1 MDILSAFER
10 FLYNLRQEFVT
21 SDDLSSITELIPN
34 EASSSNQLADKD
46 FVTDAVNDGVSPI
59 NEVIPDGTT
68 TSNKLINMNQLTDAI
83 DQQLTEYI
91 ASDSSMVVPFEYCT
105 AVGQSDVNLEN
116 GPWYKMGVEAGS
128 GSPAVYVTK
137 NDYAV
142 VLQDESVCYFW
153 AYGYRYQRHKDG
165 GATPFGYAVL
175 PDANQT
181 HAIIQQAQ
189 GGLYDGALYFVDNS
203 HVFSQND
210 IYFIVTN
217 LRVLQNSVVETT
229 SLSDAPINTYDLRFP
244 TTRYVCTT
252 SQTDVSNPVW
262 SFAYFVSDE
271 ALTAKQVQALDSG
284 ITSELVSQ
292 ISDNS
297 DAISNLSE
305 VAFSGSYD
313 DLKDTPTIQSISV
326 SQSDSATGSNPSY
339 KRTTITIDGVGT
351 NIDVPKVTTAINTTS
366 HNPVESRI
374 IHHALSQKVDSADFD
389 SLNNNAILRGGKV
402 KDTGSGVQGIF
413 IESTYNVYGN
423 TTSGTAQPYRIV
435 YGKDD
440 ATTYFAIYN
449 VEDYD
454 TMYFTATGI
463 SRAMLC
469 LTNDVTAQE
478 IDDLIESV
486 TLPHPSSDRTL
497 ATYTTVWSYLD
508 NNAST
513 VDNLK
518 IDNPQNAKTLI
529 VYMGNTCTSY
539 ILTAGDYVD
548 AFDLELDP
556 NSTNA
561 VQNQAIYAKFN
572 EMYNE
577 FPLVRDENSQ
587 YSTSLKTLQGYVPNS
602 EPAVISTAVLGEDSL
617 MSSSLYSTIT
627 GNFCHQDSSQYGAI
641 DGETNSASSSR
652 YFNIYGTTRE
662 STIIASEY
670 VFLHGTSSN
679 STSAHCAIIASNHVG
694 VGAYGTTPPSG
705 NVGDYN
711 VFLGSYG
718 DGGGTVM
725 RGKHGLFAATS
736 SYSSSLIHNS
746 STAAAVIA
754 TTMSGPLTVY
764 ANNVSVLGSNMTGSV
779 QVGSS
784 VSSGSSSEHGLSII
798 SSVASG
804 VYMYGEYNSALSS
817 CLSGAS
823 IYGKYNAI
831 LSSSYVAGTM
841 FQNYD
846 DNTVSEANT
855 ALSFYY
861 SGHSV
866 SGSLNIVGATRN
878 NATVNGYCNV
888 SFGNSSGGLSIYGD
902 SNAALANNGST
913 TIYGDNNLFAA
924 SGSGCYI
931 GNSSSDSVYDT
942 ILSSYGL
949 TITSNYSAAIASQ
962 SGNITVGGCHSI
974 ISSNGSNIN
983 SGSNNSIIAS
993 QGTID
998 GYGYNSIISSSGCT
1012 INSPNGSSNVI
1023 IGASGAY
1030 IGGDNINFAFAS
1042 GSNVTVSASY
1052 SHAEG
1057 LGTLAL
1063 GKSQHVFGEYNIGD
1077 TLDYP
1082 DWVSGTSYA
1091 VGDNVKYDYKFY
1103 TCSTANSDTEFDSSN
1118 WTIVDKYKYV
1128 EIVGNGRENNSR
1140 SNART
1145 LDWEGNE
1152 YLSGNLIIGGEK
1164 IGHSNSGISFSLNS
1178 DNNDIVRIDS
1188 VSSQGASGYEPYI
1201 EIDPGLNYS
1210 GSIVAKV
1217 RHPSAYGAYLS
1228 LDNTYAELFSGTTV
1242 VKSYGKTTIQSQS
1255 LNIEFNA
1262 PSGVNFIGGPTNG
1275 IKKAISTTS
1284 CTPDTYYCPTS
1295 NPTNANPI
1303 VFDDTDF
1310 TGNYNYTF
1318 SGYFT
1323 NGNMTDMP
1331 MSTESGD
1338 NIDWRGDIGLEN
1350 GAEYMFVATKVSD
1363 YDYIGIVTKIS

>member
-10 FLYNLRQEFVT
+10 FLYNLRQEFAT
-21 SDDLSSITELIPN
+21 LDNLSSITELIPD
-34 EASSSNQLADKD
+34 EASSSNQLADKN
-46 FVTDAVNDGVSPI
+46 FVNDAVDDGVSPI

-83 DQQLTEYI
+83 DQQLAEYI
-91 ASDSSMVVPFEYCT
+91 ASDSSMVIPFEYCT

-165 GATPFGYAVL
+165 GATQFGYAVL

-181 HAIIQQAQ
+181 HAMIQQVQ

-229 SLSDAPINTYDLRFP
+229 SLSDAPINTYDLHFP

-252 SQTDVSNPVW
+252 SQTDSSDPVW

-305 VAFSGSYD
+305 VAFSGSYN
-313 DLKDTPTIQSISV
+313 DLDDTPTIQSISV
-326 SQSDSATGSNPSY
+326 SQSDSPNGSNPSY

-351 NIDVPKVTTAINTTS
+351 DVDVPKVTTDINTTS

-374 IHHALSQKVDSADFD
+374 IHQALSQKVNSSDFD
-389 SLNNNAILRGGKV
+389 SLNNNAILRGGRV

-423 TTSGTAQPYRIV
+423 TTSGTAQPYRII

-440 ATTYFAIYN
+440 ATTYFAIYS

-463 SRAMLC
+463 SRARLC
-469 LTNDVTAQE
+469 LTDDATAQE
-478 IDDLIESV
+478 VKDLIESV
-486 TLPHPSSDRTL
+486 TLPHPSSDRNL
-497 ATYTTVWSYLD
+497 ATYNTAWTYLD
-508 NNAST
+508 NNASAL
-513 VDNLK
+513 DNLR

-529 VYMGNTCTSY
+529 VYMGNTCTSH

-548 AFDLELDP
+548 AFDSELDP
-556 NSTNA
+556 DSTNA
-561 VQNQAIYAKFN
+561 VQNQAICSKLN
-572 EMYNE
+572 EIRNE

-587 YSTSLKTLQGYVPNS
+587 YTTSLKTLQGYIPNS
-602 EPAVISTAVLGEDSL
+602 DLISTSVLGEDSL
-617 MSSSLYSTIT
+617 ISSSLYSTIT
-627 GNFCHQDSSQYGAI
+627 GNFCHQDSSEYGAI
-641 DGETNSASSSR
+641 DGEMNSASSSK
-652 YFNIYGTTRE
+652 YFNIYGTTSE
-662 STIIASEY
+662 STIIASEFA
-670 VFLHGTSSN
+670 FLHGTSSN
-679 STSAHCAIIASNHVG
+679 SASTHCAIIASNHVG

-754 TTMSGPLTVY
+754 TTMSAPLTVY
-764 ANNVSVLGSNMTGSV
+764 ANDVSIFGSNITGSL

-798 SSVASG
+798 SSVSSG
-804 VYMYGEYNSALSS
+804 VYMYGEYNSALASS
-817 CLSGAS
+817 LSGAS

-831 LSSSYVAGTM
+831 LSSSYVSGTM
-841 FQNYD
+841 FPDYGTNI
-846 DNTVSEANT
+846 VSEANT
-855 ALSFYY
+855 VLSFYY
-861 SGHSV
+861 SGHSI

-878 NATVNGYCNV
+878 SATVNGYCNV
-888 SFGNSSGGLSIYGD
+888 SFGNDSGGMSIYGN
-902 SNAALANNGST
+902 SNAAIANYGST
-913 TIYGDNNLFAA
+913 TIYGDKNLFAS

-931 GNSSSDSVYDT
+931 GTSSSDSICDT
-942 ILSSYGL
+942 ILSSSGL
-949 TITSNYSAAIASQ
+949 NLASNYSAAIASQ
-962 SGNITVGGCHSI
+962 SGSITTGGYHSI
-974 ISSNGSNIN
+974 ISSSGSYIN
-983 SGSNNSIIAS
+983 SGNNNSIIAS
-993 QGTID
+993 NGTID
-998 GYGYNSIISSSGCT
+998 GYMYNSIISSSGCT
-1012 INSPNGSSNVI
+1012 INSPNGTSNVI

-1030 IGGDNINFAFAS
+1030 VGGDNINFAFAS
-1042 GSNVTVSASY
+1042 GSNVTVTASY

-1063 GKSQHVFGEYNIGD
+1063 GQSQHVFGEYNIGD

-1118 WTIVDKYKYV
+1118 WTIVTKYKYV
-1128 EIVGNGRENNSR
+1128 EIVGNGSANNSR

-1152 YLSGNLIIGGEK
+1152 YLSGNLIVGGEK
-1164 IGHSNSGISFSLNS
+1164 IGHSNSGMSFSLNS

-1188 VSSQGASGYEPYI
+1188 VSSQGTSEYAPYI
-1201 EIDPGLNYS
+1201 ELDPGLNYS
-1210 GSIVAKV
+1210 GSILAKV
-1217 RHPSAYGAYLS
+1217 RHPSGYGAYLS
-1228 LDNTYAELFSGTTV
+1228 LDNTVAELFSGTTI
-1242 VKSYGKTTIQSQS
+1242 VKSYGKTVIQSQS
-1255 LNIEFNA
+1255 SNIEFNA
-1262 PSGVNFIGGPTNG
+1262 PDGVNFIGGPTNG
-1275 IKKAISTTS
+1275 IKKAISTTD
-1284 CTPDTYYCPTS
+1284 CNPDTYYCPTL

-1303 VFDDTDF
+1303 VFDDMNF
-1310 TGNYNYTF
+1310 TGMYNYTF

-1323 NGNMTDMP
+1323 NGGMTDMP
-1331 MSTESGD
+1331 MSTENGD

-1350 GAEYMFVATKVSD
+1350 GEEYMFVATKVSSN
-1363 YDYIGIVTKIS
+1363 DYIGIVTKIS